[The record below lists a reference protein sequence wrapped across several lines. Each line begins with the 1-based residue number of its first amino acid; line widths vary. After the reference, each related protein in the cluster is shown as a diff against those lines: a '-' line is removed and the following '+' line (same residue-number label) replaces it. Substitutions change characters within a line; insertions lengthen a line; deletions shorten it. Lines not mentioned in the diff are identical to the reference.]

1 MRGFGVLWG
10 SVVFF
15 IFSCKPA
22 GPQPGLLPPSGLDY
36 GRTPVDS
43 LRALSRW
50 LEGQRGVAAET
61 MQVRVLT
68 AWATKILNSAPDT
81 AQVLLERAQTL
92 WQELANRYPMVR
104 SADFMQI
111 KLDIFLRKCR
121 LIQRKGNQN
130 EAMQCYH
137 RCFLLAD
144 SLGALRYMANALEG
158 RAGLYKARSE
168 YDSAMVFYQ
177 QALLFY
183 EKLDDKK
190 LQARTL
196 EYMGSMRYY
205 QANYPESI
213 EYYQRALKIYE
224 ELGDRVGQANCLNN
238 IGNIYVDQQDYSR
251 ALEYY
256 QQALQAYK
264 ETGNEAGQASSLAN
278 IGIIYQEKKDYSRS
292 LECFQQA
299 LQLFQKLGDKNG
311 LAICLNNIANA
322 YMYLSY
328 YGQALNFYHKAL
340 RLYKELGNKRGQ
352 GLVLANLGSI
362 YARLDRYSEA
372 ERFLLAAIRI
382 DSSIGALKE
391 LMEGHLMLS
400 LLYEGIGDTCWRR
413 GELKCSAAR
422 FRQAITALKRGMTL
436 KDTLFNEES
445 RKQLIR
451 KELAYEYEKKRLEE
465 RARHETQMARQEG
478 RVRQQRLVIG
488 SITVLLIVTAGFLW
502 RVNRQ
507 RQVIAAQK
515 RIVEEQKAVVERQKE
530 LVEEQRELLAQKNQ
544 EIEQSI
550 RYARRIQ
557 EAILPSMERWNSVL
571 PENFV
576 LYWPRDIVA
585 GDFYWLGEAGGYV
598 FVAVAD
604 CTGHGVPG
612 AMMSVLCSGAL
623 SRAVLEEGVVET
635 GLVLDR
641 VREEVVARVHWGDV
655 DLRDGMDGVLLRF
668 CRGDWLRVQFS
679 GANQGMWI
687 VRPNGELIEV
697 EGDMQPVGYAEWSK
711 PFGSQ
716 DWVLEPGSM
725 VYLFTDGYVDQ
736 FGGTSGKKL
745 GRKRLREWVREVYR
759 EPCEVQRERLAA
771 YFEAWRGGLPQVDDV
786 TVVGLRVG

>member
-1 MRGFGVLWG
+1 
-10 SVVFF
+10 
-15 IFSCKPA
+15 
-22 GPQPGLLPPSGLDY
+22 
-36 GRTPVDS
+36 
-43 LRALSRW
+43 
-50 LEGQRGVAAET
+50 
-61 MQVRVLT
+61 MQVRLLT
-68 AWATKILNSAPDT
+68 QLGRIFITRDPDT
-81 AQVLLERAQTL
+81 AKLILDRASRIWESVSKRAPDLWKDTTFWEIRSNLLRQKGEI
-92 WQELANRYPMVR
+92 Y
-104 SADFMQI
+104 
-111 KLDIFLRKCR
+111 R
-121 LIQRKGNQN
+121 LQG
-130 EAMQCYH
+130 
-137 RCFLLAD
+137 
-144 SLGALRYMANALEG
+144 
-158 RAGLYKARSE
+158 E
-168 YDSAMVFYQ
+168 YDSALVCYQ
-177 QALLFY
+177 ASLTVAESLQLTWPMGAVLNSIGVIYRLRSEYAGALEYFSRSARLLEEAGDKQAQASVLNNIASIYWGQADYNRALEHYFQALRIREEVADKRGQASTLLGIGNVY
-183 EKLDDKK
+183 ESQMDYRK
-190 LQARTL
+190 A
-196 EYMGSMRYY
+196 
-205 QANYPESI
+205 I
-213 EYYQRALKIYE
+213 EYYQRALAISQYI
-224 ELGDRVGQANCLNN
+224 GDKVGQAQVLGNMGAAYYNLGKHDSSAHFYKACLSIFREVGDQLGQANAF
-238 IGNIYVDQQDYSR
+238 IGLANVYEAQGAYSQ
-251 ALEYY
+251 ALE
-256 QQALQAYK
+256 
-264 ETGNEAGQASSLAN
+264 
-278 IGIIYQEKKDYSRS
+278 
-292 LECFQQA
+292 
-299 LQLFQKLGDKNG
+299 
-311 LAICLNNIANA
+311 
-322 YMYLSY
+322 
-328 YGQALNFYHKAL
+328 FYAHAL
-340 RLYKELGNKRGQ
+340 RLFEQMGEKKGQ
-352 GLVLANLGSI
+352 AVALAGLGSV
-362 YARLDRYSEA
+362 YRRLGRLREA
-372 ERFLLAAIRI
+372 EAFLLSAIRI
-382 DSSIGALKE
+382 DSLIGALRE
-391 LMEGHLMLS
+391 LMEDHIILGNLR
-400 LLYEGIGDTCWRR
+400 EAIGEAYRR
-413 GELKCSAAR
+413 RDEWERSTAY
-422 FRQAITALKRGMTL
+422 FRRAITALKKGMEL

-465 RARHETQMARQEG
+465 RVRHEAELARQEG

-711 PFGSQ
+711 PFRSQ